1 MGCRWISWRQLW
13 EYQGNIRGISW
24 EYYGNTMGI
33 LWATHWDTME
43 ISWEDRMQW
52 DKQVNNGNRMGK
64 RFGDKNQIGRADS

>member
-1 MGCRWISWRQLW
+1 
-13 EYQGNIRGISW
+13 
-24 EYYGNTMGI
+24 MGI
-33 LWATHWDTME
+33 LWDTHWDTME